1 MTDEPMRQADVA
13 RRLANMAKARR
24 CGAKTRAGHPCRQ
37 AAVRGRARC
46 RMHGGAKGSGGPRG
60 DRNGNFKHGL
70 HTREA
75 ETNRRAMRAKIRE
88 IEAVVRAAEQPRHS
102 SHRRSGRSAPPLNT
116 ENHPERGRPSDYSSE
131 IGMTI
136 CERLVA
142 GESLGAICAD
152 AGMPAKATVFRW
164 LDRNEEFRR
173 FYALAREVLTQD
185 FADEMLEIADDST
198 DDWIEY
204 RGKDGKTRRVFN
216 LDNILRARLRI
227 AARKWH
233 LVGLMP
239 NGLE

>member
-1 MTDEPMRQADVA
+1 
-13 RRLANMAKARR
+13 
-24 CGAKTRAGHPCRQ
+24 
-37 AAVRGRARC
+37 
-46 RMHGGAKGSGGPRG
+46 MHGGAKGSGGPSG
-60 DRNGNFKHGL
+60 ARNGNFKHGL

-75 ETNRRAMRAKIRE
+75 ERNRRAMRAKIRE

-102 SHRRSGRSAPPLNT
+102 SHRRSGRSASTLNS
-116 ENHPERGRPSDYSSE
+116 ENQAEHGRPSDYSTD
-131 IGMTI
+131 IAMRI

-152 AGMPAKATVFRW
+152 AGVPAKATVFRW

-173 FYALAREVLTQD
+173 LYALARELLTQD
-185 FADEMLEIADDST
+185 LADEILEIADDST

-227 AARKWH
+227 AARKRH

-239 NGLE
+239 NQPE

>member
-1 MTDEPMRQADVA
+1 VEGEPHQQRV
-13 RRLANMAKARR
+13 RRNRPCAKSNSN
-24 CGAKTRAGHPCRQ
+24 
-37 AAVRGRARC
+37 
-46 RMHGGAKGSGGPRG
+46 GGAKGSGGPRG
-60 DRNGNFKHGL
+60 NRNGNFKHGL

-102 SHRRSGRSAPPLNT
+102 NHRRSGRSAPPLDT
-116 ENHPERGRPSDYSSE
+116 ENHAERGRRSDYSSE

-164 LDRNEEFRR
+164 LDRNEEFRCL
-173 FYALAREVLTQD
+173 YALARELLTQD
-185 FADEMLEIADDST
+185 FADEILEIADDST

-204 RGKDGKTRRVFN
+204 RGKDGKVRRVFN

-227 AARKWH
+227 AVRKRH

-239 NGLE
+239 NEPE